1 MEAPSRSAASRV
13 NHLFTSAAQPQ
24 SKLYWAHVGPGAT
37 PQGSPEMASLIRY
50 YLDYRRVG
58 LGRVAALRF
67 AWTMVM
73 TRSRPMSI
81 R

>member
-1 MEAPSRSAASRV
+1 M
-13 NHLFTSAAQPQ
+13 
-24 SKLYWAHVGPGAT
+24 
-37 PQGSPEMASLIRY
+37 GSLVHY

-58 LGRVAALRF
+58 LGRLAAFRF
-67 AWTMVM
+67 AWTMVT